1 MLRLFA
7 FYRRLAILGFII
19 ERTGM
24 IYVLA
29 FCLFTAPICLTLGI
43 TMPLLKLEKLWLF
56 EQTPSLTEVVTS
68 LWTNQEGLLAIII
81 GAFSIAFPMIKLFGL
96 YVLALTPKGTRSI
109 KVQKWLSAISA
120 WSMLD
125 VMVVALVIFAAK
137 TSGLAAAFS
146 QIGLWFYVLATL
158 LSAAASRLLKA

>member
-1 MLRLFA
+1 MVYLLALCLFA
-7 FYRRLAILGFII
+7 S
-19 ERTGM
+19 
-24 IYVLA
+24 
-29 FCLFTAPICLTLGI
+29 PIFLTLGI

-56 EQTPSLTEVVTS
+56 EQTPSLIEVVAS
-68 LWTNQEGLLAIII
+68 LWTNQEALLAVII
-81 GAFSIAFPMIKLFGL
+81 GAFSIGFPIIKLLGL
-96 YVLALTPKGTRSI
+96 QILALTPQEARNT

-146 QIGLWFYVLATL
+146 QSGLWFYLAATI
-158 LSAAASRLLKA
+158 LSAITSKLLKA

>member
-1 MLRLFA
+1 
-7 FYRRLAILGFII
+7 
-19 ERTGM
+19 M

-29 FCLFTAPICLTLGI
+29 FCLFAAPICLTLGI
-43 TMPLLKLEKLWLF
+43 TMPLLKLEKLWFF
-56 EQTPSLTEVVTS
+56 EETPSLIEVVAS
-68 LWTNQEGLLAIII
+68 LWTNQEALLAIII
-81 GAFSIAFPMIKLFGL
+81 GAFSIGFPMAKLIGL
-96 YVLALTPKGTRSI
+96 QILALTPKGARNT

-146 QIGLWFYVLATL
+146 QSGLWFYVLATI
-158 LSAAASRLLKA
+158 LSAITSRLLKA